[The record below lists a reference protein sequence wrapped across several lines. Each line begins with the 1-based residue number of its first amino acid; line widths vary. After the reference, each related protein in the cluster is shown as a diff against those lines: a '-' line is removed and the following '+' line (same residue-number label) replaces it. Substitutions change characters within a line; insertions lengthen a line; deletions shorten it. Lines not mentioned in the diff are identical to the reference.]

1 MIQSASVQGPTI
13 QPDLQPS
20 PTSWVSPT
28 FWVRDVPI
36 YGDVLLAPMAGFS
49 DLPYRSLCKLYGSA
63 MSYTEF
69 VAADALV
76 QGGNKRTLQ
85 MLAYAPHE
93 RPVVFQIFGNSV
105 ESLVEAALRVEELG
119 PDIIDINMGCSVKRV
134 SGRGSGA
141 GLLPHPDKIGR
152 IFHHLSR
159 ALRVPVTGKIR
170 LGWDEENLN
179 YLDVV
184 KAMQDNG
191 ASLVAVHA
199 RTRDQGYS
207 GEANWD
213 AIAEIVQA
221 VSMPVIGNGD
231 VRTREDIAAIKA
243 HTGCAA
249 VMVARGAIGHP
260 WIFQRR
266 NRDEIRFGEKALF
279 IRRHFDLMA
288 EFYGEWLALLMVR
301 KHIVRYL
308 KGYAGIKDLHLGL
321 VNVASVEDFYR
332 LLDEAVARLDPDLPL
347 DLPDQILTGFPQAG

>member
-1 MIQSASVQGPTI
+1 
-13 QPDLQPS
+13 
-20 PTSWVSPT
+20 
-28 FWVRDVPI
+28 
-36 YGDVLLAPMAGFS
+36 MAGFS

-76 QGGNKRTLQ
+76 QGGNKRTWQ
-85 MLAYAPHE
+85 MLPYAAHE
-93 RPVVFQIFGNSV
+93 RPVVFQIFGNTV
-105 ESLVEAALRVEELG
+105 EKLVEAAKRIEELE
-119 PDIIDINMGCSVKRV
+119 PDIIDINMGCSVKKV
-134 SGRGSGA
+134 SERGSGA

-152 IFHHLSR
+152 IFHGLSR
-159 ALRVPVTGKIR
+159 AVKVPVTGKIR
-170 LGWDEENLN
+170 LGWDAEHLN

-191 ASLVAVHA
+191 ASLVAVHG
-199 RTRDQGYS
+199 RTREQSYS

-213 AIAEIVQA
+213 AIAEIVQTA
-221 VSMPVIGNGD
+221 SIPVIGNGD
-231 VRTREDIAAIKA
+231 VRSREDIAAMKA
-243 HTGCAA
+243 HTGCTA

-266 NRDEIRFGEKALF
+266 NREEISFGEKAIF
-279 IRRHFDLMA
+279 IRRHFALMV

-321 VNVASVEDFYR
+321 VNVAAVGEFYR
-332 LLDEAVARLDPDLPL
+332 LLDEAVARLDPVAEQRAPV
-347 DLPDQILTGFPQAG
+347 QFLTSSPQAR